1 MADINQISVGAADP
15 LAHRALDLT
24 AEELAII
31 GYFAQGQK
39 HSISSQKLKLEY
51 TETSIRLNDRHGKLI
66 GISKQV
72 NEWQRKVLISN
83 NSTYRSITIEIL
95 AKSGFITKQKSSHPE
110 FTEYHYY
117 RIPKGYKL
125 NHTEVMELWKIWWH
139 NKRYQL
145 NVPNPPIDVLVF
157 SKGSWELVRDLQPKQ
172 DNFVLR
178 TDKKE
183 ITIDSEEYIVWLDLM
198 GEKLATENDPANSAH
213 SSSVPKQQIGSPNP
227 NLKSTDDRASRETL
241 SLVKPMTQLEATIDR
256 QLFDNITQNSRPQRD
271 YINELPELE
280 EEIDLEAYLST
291 FNTEDTEDVDRIEG
305 IYQIGALLGSDRIL
319 DDVTPPPPP
328 RRPVNLPSPATV
340 TLDPLETLHKPDPV
354 VVSPV
359 ESPASPE
366 SPVAN
371 PLPTPPP
378 LSILQR
384 QESLKLKAMNVL
396 AKYLEEGDR
405 IVRTEVL
412 KNAQGREIDRK
423 VTKIQRGCPSWA
435 IEQIGKGG
443 AGSEERGAG
452 I

>member
-1 MADINQISVGAADP
+1 MADINHISVGAADP
-15 LAHRALDLT
+15 LADRALDLT
-24 AEELAII
+24 AEELALI

-39 HSISSQKLKLEY
+39 HSIANQKLKLEY
-51 TETSIRLNDRHGKLI
+51 TETSIRLNDRNGKLI

-83 NSTYRSITIEIL
+83 NSVYRAITIEML

-110 FTEYHYY
+110 FTEHHYY
-117 RIPKGYKL
+117 RTPKGYKL
-125 NHTEVMELWKIWWH
+125 NHTEVIELWKIWWH

-145 NVPNPPIDVLVF
+145 NVPTPPIDVLIF
-157 SKGSWELVRDLQPKQ
+157 SKGNWALVRDLQPKH

-183 ITIDSEEYIVWLDLM
+183 ITIDSEEYIVWLDLALNNRS
-198 GEKLATENDPANSAH
+198 GESDLTDKQSEIKLVMADRR
-213 SSSVPKQQIGSPNP
+213 SSLPKQQIGSSNP
-227 NLKSTDDRASRETL
+227 STQLNPSLKSADNVSIKNIG
-241 SLVKPMTQLEATIDR
+241 SQVKPMTQLESTIDR
-256 QLFDNITQNSRPQRD
+256 QSLDNINHNSLLHRG

-291 FNTEDTEDVDRIEG
+291 FNTEDTEDVDRIES
-305 IYQIGALLGSDRIL
+305 IYHISELLGSDRIL

-340 TLDPLETLHKPDPV
+340 TPDAPATQHDPDPAISSV
-354 VVSPV
+354 VT
-359 ESPASPE
+359 PAQ
-366 SPVAN
+366 
-371 PLPTPPP
+371 

-384 QESLKLKAMNVL
+384 QELLKLKAMNVL
-396 AKYLEEGDR
+396 AKYLKEGDR

-412 KNAQGREIDRK
+412 KNAQGQEIDRK

-435 IEQIGKGG
+435 IEQIGKVE
-443 AGSEERGAG
+443 S
-452 I
+452 